1 MSGAAGDGG
10 ARSFWRTLPG
20 ILTGLAALVAAV
32 GGLLGGLY
40 STGIL
45 GDNGPSRSIVER
57 LEAEGAVGVSA
68 DRVMA
73 RSEASGART
82 ILVLDDETLLLAFTL
97 DTAADCVF
105 AVRYS
110 NDNFGDLEQV
120 AVTVDGSAAG
130 GFDSRDTGGEG
141 QGWNTFETTER
152 IGPVNL
158 PAGPHHIDLTTVGGD
173 GRGLEVDY
181 VEADCGATAG

>member
-1 MSGAAGDGG
+1 MSAAADDGG
-10 ARSFWRTLPG
+10 AKSFWRTLPG
-20 ILTGLAALVAAV
+20 ILTGLAGLVGAV
-32 GGLLGGLY
+32 GSLLVGLY
-40 STGIL
+40 ATGIL
-45 GDNGPSRSIVER
+45 GGNGPSPSKVER
-57 LEAEGAVGVSA
+57 LEGEGAVGVSA

-82 ILVLDDETLLLAFTL
+82 VLVFGGESLSLAFSL
-97 DTAADCVF
+97 DNAASCVF

-120 AVTVDGSAAG
+120 AVAVDGSATG

-141 QGWNTFETTER
+141 QGWNTFEMTDR
-152 IGPVNL
+152 IGPIDL
-158 PAGPHHIDLTTVGGD
+158 LAGPHHVELTVVGGD

-181 VEADCGATAG
+181 VEADCAGKAG